1 MIFCGGDCHE
11 GTKPLRNTK
20 GFAAEKREKGDC
32 AEMII
37 FFAGEGCRECKNLGF
52 MVGDFDGVVLV
63 RLVLVR
69 VVLVR
74 LVLVRVVLVRVVLVR
89 LVLVRVVLVRVST
102 NQSLLKKLTLKS

>member
-37 FFAGEGCRECKNLGF
+37 FFCGGGVPRMQEFGIYGRGF
-52 MVGDFDGVVLV
+52 
-63 RLVLVR
+63 
-69 VVLVR
+69 
-74 LVLVRVVLVRVVLVR
+74 
-89 LVLVRVVLVRVST
+89 
-102 NQSLLKKLTLKS
+102 

>member
-37 FFAGEGCRECKNLGF
+37 FFCGGGGVILSVRKKITNNQGVIPFAIAQIIATDGLFSSIITAAFRTKSLDATNL
-52 MVGDFDGVVLV
+52 MAISAN
-63 RLVLVR
+63 R
-69 VVLVR
+69 
-74 LVLVRVVLVRVVLVR
+74 
-89 LVLVRVVLVRVST
+89 
-102 NQSLLKKLTLKS
+102 N